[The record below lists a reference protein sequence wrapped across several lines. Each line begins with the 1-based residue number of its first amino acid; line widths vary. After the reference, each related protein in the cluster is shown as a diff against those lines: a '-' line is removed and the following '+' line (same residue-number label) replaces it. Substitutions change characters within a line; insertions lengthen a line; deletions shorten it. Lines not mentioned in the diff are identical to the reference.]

1 MFYFKN
7 LKEVYIQSLQ
17 EVWLNKQGELQIGDF
32 ISSVVLYVHLQTENW
47 TKRNWFENKYMC
59 A

>member
-32 ISSVVLYVHLQTENW
+32 ISSVVLYVHLQAENW

>member
-17 EVWLNKQGELQIGDF
+17 EVWLNKQGELQIGDL
-32 ISSVVLYVHLQTENW
+32 ISSVVLYVHLQAENW
-47 TKRNWFENKYMC
+47 TKRNWFEYKYMC